1 MYNLNALIDR
11 LIEISINN
19 NLIEDMDTVYTR
31 NRLLSLFNEN
41 SYTPCEEKLTLSFHE
56 TLNELINIAI
66 EKKIIENALY
76 SKDIFSSDIMNI
88 FLPTPSLINKEFYK
102 RYAISPKESQ
112 IISIL

>member
-56 TLNELINIAI
+56 
-66 EKKIIENALY
+66 
-76 SKDIFSSDIMNI
+76 
-88 FLPTPSLINKEFYK
+88 
-102 RYAISPKESQ
+102 
-112 IISIL
+112 

>member
-1 MYNLNALIDR
+1 
-11 LIEISINN
+11 
-19 NLIEDMDTVYTR
+19 
-31 NRLLSLFNEN
+31 
-41 SYTPCEEKLTLSFHE
+41 EKLTLSFHE

-102 RYAISPKESQ
+102 RYAISPKESTDYFYSLSKSSNY
-112 IISIL
+112 IRTD

>member
-41 SYTPCEEKLTLSFHE
+41 SYTPC
-56 TLNELINIAI
+56 
-66 EKKIIENALY
+66 
-76 SKDIFSSDIMNI
+76 
-88 FLPTPSLINKEFYK
+88 
-102 RYAISPKESQ
+102 
-112 IISIL
+112 

>member
-66 EKKIIENALY
+66 KENHRRCF
-76 SKDIFSSDIMNI
+76 IFKRHI
-88 FLPTPSLINKEFYK
+88 F
-102 RYAISPKESQ
+102 
-112 IISIL
+112 